1 MLPLYEGFRKYDVP
15 SNLQGELFDSDNQAL
30 AELINLNKINIF
42 VGPNNSGKSLLLRE
56 IVKTQSKTYYGDE
69 KWAEIESCLKFFDS
83 AIKRIRVSSGIH
95 GLVRLID
102 VHAGAIIDLKSLSD
116 FYTQLSKYVS
126 NYEVS
131 TAIDLIT
138 GSFLRTF
145 EFNEGA
151 SYSYTDENNYNS
163 PFNTYTQRELLRGI
177 FTCLNELKAEAEM
190 VTHRLAE
197 LALSHTIGKLQRIY
211 IPTFRSLKEFNNS
224 QIELSIRKD
233 YTFPDYVRVYTGQDF
248 AKAIENHKNDE
259 HSYRKKIK
267 AFESFLARTFFQ
279 NQTVVLT
286 YHKNQN
292 VLLIKIGD
300 EKDRPIYQL
309 GDGLQMI
316 IILTFPF
323 FMYSSGIISI
333 EEPELF
339 IHPGLQKEFI
349 NFLIKDPRVNN
360 FQIYLSTH
368 SNHILD
374 SVNLSDKISIFSVSK
389 RRKEQ
394 ETLLDDEK
402 VPDFII
408 NNLAFGDRN
417 MLSLLGVTSTS
428 VYLSNC
434 VIWVEGITDKI
445 YLQNYISA
453 YFESSKC
460 QDKYSEFQYLKEGIH
475 YSFSLTGGDSI
486 IHWDFSENLDY
497 NDSMSKIIVSK
508 FCAKSF
514 VIVDNDFGK
523 NEERKKKLREV
534 LDGRLLELKYPE
546 IENMI
551 PSDVLPIVL
560 SEYLSVN
567 RSIRTDQI
575 EIVSDEELLQIRIGK
590 LIDTKMLA
598 DCPNC
603 KKFSSDTGSLKSA
616 DKYEFCHKA
625 IKFIDGNNIT
635 DYACQVVETLLDFII
650 GMNSNY
656 VQESD

>member
-1 MLPLYEGFRKYDVP
+1 M
-15 SNLQGELFDSDNQAL
+15 
-30 AELINLNKINIF
+30 
-42 VGPNNSGKSLLLRE
+42 
-56 IVKTQSKTYYGDE
+56 
-69 KWAEIESCLKFFDS
+69 AEIESCLKFFDS

-116 FYTQLSKYVS
+116 F
-126 NYEVS
+126 
-131 TAIDLIT
+131 
-138 GSFLRTF
+138 F
-145 EFNEGA
+145 
-151 SYSYTDENNYNS
+151 
-163 PFNTYTQRELLRGI
+163 
-177 FTCLNELKAEAEM
+177 
-190 VTHRLAE
+190 
-197 LALSHTIGKLQRIY
+197 
-211 IPTFRSLKEFNNS
+211 
-224 QIELSIRKD
+224 
-233 YTFPDYVRVYTGQDF
+233 
-248 AKAIENHKNDE
+248 
-259 HSYRKKIK
+259 
-267 AFESFLARTFFQ
+267 
-279 NQTVVLT
+279 
-286 YHKNQN
+286 
-292 VLLIKIGD
+292 
-300 EKDRPIYQL
+300 
-309 GDGLQMI
+309 
-316 IILTFPF
+316 
-323 FMYSSGIISI
+323 
-333 EEPELF
+333 
-339 IHPGLQKEFI
+339 
-349 NFLIKDPRVNN
+349 
-360 FQIYLSTH
+360 
-368 SNHILD
+368 
-374 SVNLSDKISIFSVSK
+374 
-389 RRKEQ
+389 
-394 ETLLDDEK
+394 
-402 VPDFII
+402 
-408 NNLAFGDRN
+408 
-417 MLSLLGVTSTS
+417 
-428 VYLSNC
+428 
-434 VIWVEGITDKI
+434 
-445 YLQNYISA
+445 
-453 YFESSKC
+453 
-460 QDKYSEFQYLKEGIH
+460 SEFQYLKEGIH